1 VFVPLSLTVIQL
13 YQGEGSAVSLT
24 SPKNLGEENI
34 TRLTEISMSN
44 LVFVFDTNQRP
55 LDPVHPGK
63 ARRLL
68 STGNA
73 AVFRRYPFT
82 IILKPACP
90 EVPMQELEL
99 QLDPAAKV
107 TEMAVVQGTKVIFG
121 AELEHRPQQ
130 IKDALLSRGQLR
142 RSRRNR
148 KTRYRQA
155 RFLNWTRPKGWLSPS
170 LQHRVDTTMTWANRF
185 RRLAPIARI
194 TQELV
199 RFDLQLMHNPE
210 RSGVEYQ
217 QGELQGDE
225 VREYSLE
232 KWNRKCAYCGAKNVA
247 LEVEHIQ
254 PQSKGRTDRVS
265 NLTMACHS
273 CNQSKSNGDIQ
284 DFLSGNPDVWNRILE
299 QAKSPL
305 KDAAAVNST
314 RWALFNALKQTGLLV
329 ATGTG
334 EQTKFHRTRLDLP
347 KTHWLDAA
355 SVGKIDS
362 LQVLTT
368 KPLLIAAKGHGTRQM
383 CGTDKYGFPTRDC
396 SRVQIHQGFRTG
408 DIVTAIVTKGK
419 KIGSYVGRVLARA
432 SGSFD
437 ITTQLGRVWWNEPQV
452 LPTNSPKGWLCLC
465 VRSYYR

>member
-1 VFVPLSLTVIQL
+1 
-13 YQGEGSAVSLT
+13 
-24 SPKNLGEENI
+24 
-34 TRLTEISMSN
+34 MSN
-44 LVFVFDTNQRP
+44 LVFVLDTNKWP

-68 STGNA
+68 STGKA

-90 EVPMQELEL
+90 EVPVQELEL
-99 QLDPAAKV
+99 QLDPGSQV
-107 TEMAVVQGTKVIFG
+107 TGMAVVQGTKVIFG

-130 IKDALLSRGQLR
+130 IKDALLSRRQLR

-148 KTRYRQA
+148 KNRHRQA
-155 RFLNWTRPKGWLSPS
+155 RFLNRTRPKGWLTPS
-170 LQHRVDTTMTWANRF
+170 LQHRVDTTMTWVNRF
-185 RRLAPIARI
+185 RRLAPIGSM

-199 RFDLQLMHNPE
+199 RFDLQLMHNSE
-210 RSGVEYQ
+210 ISGVEYQ
-217 QGELQGDE
+217 QGELQGYE
-225 VREYSLE
+225 VREYLLE

-254 PQSKGRTDRVS
+254 PQSKGETGFS

-273 CNQSKSNGDIQ
+273 CNQSKSNRDIR
-284 DFLSGNPDVWNRILE
+284 DFLSGQPDVWNRILK

-305 KDAAAVNST
+305 KYTAAVNST
-314 RWALFNALKQTGLLV
+314 RWALFNALKKTVLPV
-329 ATGTG
+329 VTGTG
-334 EQTKFHRTRLDLP
+334 GQTKFHRTRLDLP

-355 SVGKIDS
+355 SIGKIDS

-383 CGTDKYGFPTRDC
+383 CGTDKYGFPTRHR
-396 SRVQIHQGFRTG
+396 SRVQIHQGFHTG
-408 DIVTAIVTKGK
+408 DIISATVTKGK
-419 KIGSYVGRVLARA
+419 KIGSDIGRVLCRA

-437 ITTQLGRVWWNEPQV
+437 IATQSGRVWWN
-452 LPTNSPKGWLCLC
+452 
-465 VRSYYR
+465 